1 MGTSGKKPIIP
12 LFILLTIILLMTLAW
27 RLGQL
32 TLSRETRDSPVNGYT
47 APLIASRVVRGSI
60 YDRNGT
66 ILALEIPYYTC
77 AVMLKSVESL
87 EKTAET
93 LSPILFMTKS
103 DILRKM
109 EGKTTYAMIKQRM
122 SRDEMESLQAEISEG
137 LLPGVIIEKRYG
149 RFYPQGHHASQ
160 LIGFTGID
168 NIGLE
173 GLEYYFN
180 DTLSPLPQPD
190 EEITTGND
198 IYLTIDMR
206 IQFFTDRQVELIAEE
221 HDPDSIS
228 ALVMNSDTGEILA
241 WASYPWYDI
250 NRYSSTVPEERINRP
265 AVSMYEPG
273 SVFKIYSLAAILDLG
288 EAQTD
293 EYFICDGSY
302 SFTMPNGKQ
311 SVISCVAPHGTVGP
325 REILKYSCNGA
336 IAHYALQTD
345 AENFYRK
352 LLDFGFTSS
361 FNLPVPGETAGY
373 LAAPENWSGRTLP
386 TIAFGQEIGVSALQM
401 AAAATPFD
409 NGGVLLQPS
418 VISRIASPEGKIL
431 ESFRKNEIRQVI
443 GADTAEAVLEMMTAA
458 TEPGGTAVHAQA
470 EDVATAAKTGTAQIL
485 DPGTRTYSASHVLAS
500 CIALLPASDPEFI
513 IYITVDNPKS
523 GQLYGSTVAAPA
535 VGQIAEDLVSA
546 GLAAS
551 SRTNFLVIPGER
563 LDAELEVP

>member
-1 MGTSGKKPIIP
+1 MGTSGKKPIVP
-12 LFILLTIILLMTLAW
+12 LFILLTMILLLILVW

-32 TLSRETRDSPVNGYT
+32 TISRDMKSSPLTGYT
-47 APLIASRVVRGSI
+47 APQIASRVERGTI

-87 EKTAET
+87 EKTAEN

-103 DILRKM
+103 EILQKM
-109 EGKTTYAMIKQRM
+109 EGKTTYAMIKQRV
-122 SRDEMESLQAEISEG
+122 SRDERESLQAKISGG

-149 RFYPQGHHASQ
+149 RFYPQEYHASQ

-168 NIGLE
+168 NVGLE

-180 DTLSPLPQPD
+180 DILSPLPQPN
-190 EEITTGND
+190 ETVTTGND

-206 IQFFTDRQVELIAEE
+206 IQFFTDRQVEKIAEE

-241 WASYPWYDI
+241 WTSYPWYDI
-250 NRYSSTVPEERINRP
+250 NRYSLTAPEERLNRP

-273 SVFKIYSLAAILDLG
+273 SVFKIYSLAAILDLE

-293 EYFICDGSY
+293 ENFICDGSY
-302 SFTMPNGKQ
+302 TFTMPNGKQ
-311 SVISCVAPHGTVGP
+311 SVISCVAAHGEVGP

-345 AENFYRK
+345 ADNFYRK
-352 LLDFGFTSS
+352 LLDFGFSSS
-361 FNLPVPGETAGY
+361 FSLPVPGETAGF

-409 NGGVLLQPS
+409 NGGMLLKPS
-418 VISRIASPEGKIL
+418 VISRIAAPDGKIL
-431 ESFRKNEIRQVI
+431 ESFRRKEIRQVI
-443 GADTAEAVLEMMTAA
+443 SADTAKAVLEMMTAA
-458 TEPGGTAVHAQA
+458 TEQGGTAVQAQA

-485 DPGTRTYSASHVLAS
+485 DPGTRTYSANHVLAS
-500 CIALLPASDPEFI
+500 CIALLPAADPEYI
-513 IYITVDNPKS
+513 IYIAVDNPKS

-563 LDAELEVP
+563 LNAEIEVP